1 MGYCN
6 LCGSYSKGLRGFG
19 EEVGGCL
26 HGGALF
32 KVCKSKGSHVKT
44 GSLVRRPEGM
54 KTQRS
59 QDKAVLSECISKTK

>member
-54 KTQRS
+54 N
-59 QDKAVLSECISKTK
+59 SEKPGQSSIV